1 MCTLPPACLPPPPC
15 TASIGLKGTT
25 LTINYQALASSRTRA
40 REKKEVN
47 HMTHGTL
54 GPVCGRHT
62 EWRTNRTDHRCTPIK
77 SCPDNGDTGAD
88 SEPSPRAWTLG
99 IARGAGASFFEP
111 CPLSQQGAPPDT
123 PGTPRRGRRKWLE
136 VIGSDWKCDFG

>member
-1 MCTLPPACLPPPPC
+1 MTNKQDRPPLHP
-15 TASIGLKGTT
+15 
-25 LTINYQALASSRTRA
+25 
-40 REKKEVN
+40 E
-47 HMTHGTL
+47 
-54 GPVCGRHT
+54 
-62 EWRTNRTDHRCTPIK
+62 K

-123 PGTPRRGRRKWLE
+123 PGKDNPRRGGIE
-136 VIGSDWKCDFG
+136 CPPEGG